1 MASSALE
8 IKERIINFLERRGPS
23 LPVHIAKETG
33 LSILFS
39 SAFLSEILSEKR
51 IKMSYMRV
59 GSSPLYFI
67 PGQETFLE
75 NFSHALKKKEKEA
88 FVMLKEQRF
97 LKDTDVEPAIR
108 VALREIR
115 DFAVPFQNEE
125 GIFWRYYKVPEA
137 EFYQSK
143 KQEETKKIEKQ
154 QEEIFHQKEQQ
165 RTYAQE
171 ILEDS
176 QIDKER
182 VKEIDEDEEI
192 QQDKN
197 EKIIIQKTTSKKGE
211 VEDIFDKTPK
221 KAQKKIEKKK
231 STEKKEKKTE
241 KKSSQKS
248 SPNKFFN
255 RVKTYLSEKQIEI
268 LDIEEASNTE
278 IVLKVKENQKEYLIV
293 AYSKKKITD
302 QEITKAYKKSSE
314 LDLPYKI
321 LALGEPLKKLDN
333 LIEAIKDLQGIEKV
347 D

>member
-1 MASSALE
+1 MVSNALE
-8 IKERIINFLERRGPS
+8 IKEKIINFLERRGPS

-33 LSILFS
+33 LSILFA

-59 GSSPLYFI
+59 GSSPLYFL

-97 LKDTDVEPAIR
+97 LKDTEVEPAIR

-115 DFAVPFQNEE
+115 DFAIPFQNEE
-125 GIFWRYYKVPEA
+125 GIFWRYYKIPES

-143 KQEETKKIEKQ
+143 KQEETKRIEKQ
-154 QEEIFHQKEQQ
+154 QEVILPQK
-165 RTYAQE
+165 TYTQE
-171 ILEDS
+171 I
-176 QIDKER
+176 
-182 VKEIDEDEEI
+182 EEVEETE
-192 QQDKN
+192 QDTN
-197 EKIIIQKTTSKKGE
+197 EKMKVNPKRGE
-211 VEDIFDKTPK
+211 VESIFDKTPK
-221 KAQKKIEKKK
+221 KIQKKAEKKK
-231 STEKKEKKTE
+231 STEKKEKKTD
-241 KKSSQKS
+241 KKSNQKS
-248 SPNKFFN
+248 NSNKFFN

-268 LDIEEASNTE
+268 IDIEEANNTE
-278 IVLKVKENQKEYLIV
+278 IVLRVKENQKEYLIV

-314 LDLPYKI
+314 LNLPYKI

-333 LIEAIKDLQGIEKV
+333 LIEAIRDLQGIEKV

>member
-1 MASSALE
+1 MVSNALE
-8 IKERIINFLERRGPS
+8 IKEKIINFLERRGPS

-59 GSSPLYFI
+59 GSSPLYFL

-88 FVMLKEQRF
+88 FMMLKEQRF
-97 LKDTDVEPAIR
+97 LKDTEVEPAIR

-115 DFAVPFQNEE
+115 DFAIPFQNEE
-125 GIFWRYYKVPEA
+125 GIFWRYYKIPES

-143 KQEETKKIEKQ
+143 KQEETKRIEKQ
-154 QEEIFHQKEQQ
+154 QEAILPKKTYTQEIFDDYHIHNEKAKEI
-165 RTYAQE
+165 QE
-171 ILEDS
+171 I
-176 QIDKER
+176 
-182 VKEIDEDEEI
+182 EEVEETEP
-192 QQDKN
+192 DTN
-197 EKIIIQKTTSKKGE
+197 EKIKVNPKRVE
-211 VEDIFDKTPK
+211 VETIFDKTPK
-221 KAQKKIEKKK
+221 KIQKKVEKKK

-241 KKSSQKS
+241 KKSNQKS
-248 SPNKFFN
+248 SSSKFFN

-268 LDIEEASNTE
+268 IDIEEANNTE
-278 IVLKVKENQKEYLIV
+278 IVLRVKENQKAYLIV

-314 LDLPYKI
+314 LSLPYKI

>member
-1 MASSALE
+1 MASNALE
-8 IKERIINFLERRGPS
+8 IKERIISFLERRGPS

-33 LSILFS
+33 LSILFA

-97 LKDTDVEPAIR
+97 LKDEDVEPAIR

-143 KQEETKKIEKQ
+143 KQEETKRIEKQ
-154 QEEIFHQKEQQ
+154 QEEIFHQAQQ
-165 RTYAQE
+165 EKTYTQE
-171 ILEDS
+171 ISEVEDES
-176 QIDKER
+176 P
-182 VKEIDEDEEI
+182 DEKTEEI
-192 QQDKN
+192 QQN
-197 EKIIIQKTTSKKGE
+197 ASERITITQKITPKRVE
-211 VEDIFDKTPK
+211 VEDIFDKT
-221 KAQKKIEKKK
+221 QKKTQKKVEKKK
-231 STEKKEKKTE
+231 PTEKKEKKTE
-241 KKSSQKS
+241 KKSSQKGNT
-248 SPNKFFN
+248 NKFFN

-268 LDIEEASNTE
+268 LDIEEASNNE
-278 IVLKVKENQKEYLIV
+278 IVLKVKESQKEYLIV

-314 LDLPYKI
+314 LNLPYKI